1 MPGGVRPCLTT
12 DFDSAAKR
20 KACDFPEKGNFWCF
34 ALFLMLWEAI
44 MADLEELFRWLHRHP
59 ELAFEE
65 AGATA
70 QVRELLT
77 QAGLAVQDG
86 GLPTGLIAQVE
97 GALPGPTVALRCDMD
112 ALPIQEQTGLPYASE
127 TPGCMHAC
135 GHDFH
140 TAVITGAALRLQD
153 MRNEIYGRVKILF
166 QPAEEVATGAQ
177 RMIDTGLT
185 DADCYIGIHSY
196 PAEDPGWLGIKE
208 GPVMAAIDR
217 FQVTLT
223 GRGCHGAQ
231 PHKGT
236 DPIPALAA
244 LVSALQTVVSRNAD
258 PFAPCLLSVTHVESG
273 STWNVIP
280 EVALLEGT
288 IRTLNAGDRAMMRRR
303 FHEVTEGTAAA
314 YGVKAAIEWFSGPP
328 AVVNDAALC
337 RLARKVALRCGYRVG
352 RQEDTLG
359 GEDFSLYLDKAP
371 GIFIRVGTG
380 GGYPG
385 HHPRFSVNPAAIV
398 PAADY
403 FAQLAI
409 ACGQSSADE

>member
-1 MPGGVRPCLTT
+1 
-12 DFDSAAKR
+12 
-20 KACDFPEKGNFWCF
+20 
-34 ALFLMLWEAI
+34 

-70 QVRELLT
+70 RVRELLI

-140 TAVITGAALRLQD
+140 TAVMTGAALRLQD
-153 MRNEIYGRVKILF
+153 MRNEIHGRVKILF

-196 PAEDPGWLGIKE
+196 PAEEPGWLGIKE

-244 LVSALQTVVSRNAD
+244 LVSALQTIVSRNAD

-280 EVALLEGT
+280 ETALLEGT
-288 IRTLNAGDRAMMRRR
+288 VRTLSAEDRAMMRRR

-337 RLARKVALRCGYRVG
+337 RLAREVALRCGYRVG
-352 RQEDTLG
+352 HQEDTLG

-385 HHPRFSVNPAAIV
+385 HHPRFSVNPAAIA

-409 ACGQSSADE
+409 ACGHTFPGE